1 MFGTLVTIFEVM
13 GKIPTVLGD
22 LPGIYAAILKSPKWI
37 RIGLICVVASIILG
51 LGLWRIHHAV
61 YESGYNKAK
70 AVDAA
75 AMESMRGTMQEMI
88 RGETKDTAYVR
99 VPVYLPAPKPPT
111 EIAGTV
117 EVAADSVRHNMNGL
131 EDSAKTQHDKYVV
144 ADSMARFYVLP
155 WTSFYE
161 DSVQNLSMQCNPVT
175 KTTLAKISYKLQFPL
190 VPQITTTL
198 GAPSPSFFKTN
209 TAYFVYGGIG
219 TTVVYYIGKSLI
231 K

>member
-1 MFGTLVTIFEVM
+1 MFTIIVTVVEFL

-22 LPGIYAAILKSPKWI
+22 LPGIWLAIQKSPKWV
-37 RIGLICVVASIILG
+37 RIGLICLVASIVLG

-88 RGETKDTAYVR
+88 RGETKDTTYVR
-99 VPVYLPAPKPPT
+99 VPMYLPAPKPPT

-209 TAYFVYGGIG
+209 TAYFVYGGVGMTAI
-219 TTVVYYIGKSLI
+219 YYVFKTLI
-231 K
+231 R